1 MLCVRG
7 GSRGTGSEVTLCER
21 QREKDSSMQS
31 VRLSPSLYQRLLSV
45 TARGSRAV
53 SVRSG
58 IRPYAQTAESKS
70 FAVGIFKGQIQTEQI
85 FPYPSVQTEV
95 TRQSSAASMISK
107 SISRKDMD
115 SR

>member
-1 MLCVRG
+1 
-7 GSRGTGSEVTLCER
+7 
-21 QREKDSSMQS
+21 MQS
-31 VRLSPSLYQRLLSV
+31 VRLYQRLLSV

-58 IRPYAQTAESKS
+58 IRPYAQTAERVLSKDGVSAAGVSSHVTDGHTKTESKS